1 MSAYMDCMTWGATME
16 FQSSQYAEVYRVLDS
31 LKSTG
36 LAHPGAPGVLFNA
49 IDRLKLDNAPEEHIR
64 LAENVSVAIVR
75 LEGAVRNGRHALATE
90 IRAEIEQLSAAWMD
104 TPIIVA
110 A

>member
-1 MSAYMDCMTWGATME
+1 MLDHMEPPELGVTMDMH
-16 FQSSQYAEVYRVLDS
+16 SSQYAVVYRVLDG

-36 LAHPGAPGVLFNA
+36 LAPPGAPGVLFNA
-49 IDRLKLDNAPEEHIR
+49 IDRLKLDNAPEQHIR
-64 LAENVSVAIVR
+64 LAEDVSVAIVR
-75 LEGAVRNGRHALATE
+75 LEGAVRNGRHDLAAE
-90 IRAEIEQLSAAWMD
+90 IRAKIQQLSAAWLD

>member
-1 MSAYMDCMTWGATME
+1 MCMQA
-16 FQSSQYAEVYRVLDS
+16 SQYAEVYRVLDG

-36 LAHPGAPGVLFNA
+36 VVYPGAPGVLFAA
-49 IDRLKLDNAPEEHIR
+49 IDQLRLANAPDEHIR
-64 LAENVSVAIVR
+64 LAEDVSVAIVR
-75 LEGAVRNGRHALATE
+75 LEGAVRNGQRDRAAE
-90 IRAEIEQLSAAWMD
+90 IRAEIGHLSAEWMD